1 MNYLSSRAHPTC
13 ISDWGSAACSSDLA
27 PTPTYLGGNFT
38 VSATT
43 TNTDS
48 AGLTY
53 SVVSGPCALVSGA
66 TFSSSGAGRCRVQAS
81 GAATANF
88 LAASATQNVTIAK
101 AASTTTFGTAPTP
114 TYLGGNFIVSATND
128 SGGAIIYRRVS
139 GPCALVSVEM
149 FSASG
154 AGSCGVKADSAATT
168 NYLASSAQQ
177 TVTIAQAAS
186 DRKSVAEGK
195 PAYLGGNFIV
205 SATKEKTG
213 GATYS

>member
-1 MNYLSSRAHPTC
+1 MYTLSLRDALPICGAGSCGVKADSAATTNYLASSAQQT
-13 ISDWGSAACSSDLA
+13 
-27 PTPTYLGGNFT
+27 
-38 VSATT
+38 
-43 TNTDS
+43 
-48 AGLTY
+48 
-53 SVVSGPCALVSGA
+53 
-66 TFSSSGAGRCRVQAS
+66 
-81 GAATANF
+81 
-88 LAASATQNVTIAK
+88 VTIAQ

-128 SGGAIIYRRVS
+128 SGGAITYSRVS
-139 GPCALVSVEM
+139 GPCALVSGAT
-149 FSASG
+149 FSSSG